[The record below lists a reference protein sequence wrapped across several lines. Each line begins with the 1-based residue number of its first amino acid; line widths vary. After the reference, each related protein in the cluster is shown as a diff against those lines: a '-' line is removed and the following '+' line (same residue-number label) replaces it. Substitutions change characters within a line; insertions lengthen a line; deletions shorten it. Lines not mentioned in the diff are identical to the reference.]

1 MQLKPGLRLKSA
13 VCAGEFIVVRAPKDA
28 VDLRC
33 GGHPVGTA
41 DAGGDKLSALPGAD
55 GGAPMGKR
63 YADDG
68 VGLELLVT
76 KAATGALAI
85 GDTLLEQK
93 GAKALPASD

>member
-13 VCAGEFIVVRAPKDA
+13 VCAGEFIVVRSPKDA

-33 GGHPVGTA
+33 GGHPVTTA
-41 DAGGDKLSALPGAD
+41 DAAGDKLTPTAGTDA
-55 GGAPMGKR
+55 GAPMGKR
-63 YADDG
+63 YADDA

-76 KAATGALAI
+76 KAATGALAL